1 MQDDLRERLSASLRE
16 LHTELG
22 IPADYAA
29 DGSLPVYEEASRL
42 VEIGPNLVGRMQRLT
57 PLAAAR
63 WEQMV
68 EAARD
73 DGITL
78 MVVSGYRSFEYQAAL
93 IRKKLNAGQV
103 DRRHPDRQCRPR
115 LLPAS
120 CGRRRGRGEPGHPAA
135 DRGIRGIRGI
145 PVAYGRGRRIRL
157 RHDLSARQSLRL
169 HLRTLALGPVRRVG
183 PARHTIGNPRRSP
196 PDGRHAGGGAPEV
209 RGWCSLRFTL
219 PVRSRHAGS
228 PGTTMSNPAPSFGPL
243 SRRAGR
249 GGVGRPVGAVRR
261 AIADRGMVTDR
272 PSGRAPTG
280 GWGRPGALKIK
291 RLPC

>member
-1 MQDDLRERLSASLRE
+1 MQEDLRERLSASLRE

-103 DRRHPDRQCRPR
+103 IGDI
-115 LLPAS
+115 LTVNAA
-120 CGRRRGRGEPGHPAA
+120 PGFSQH
-135 DRGIRGIRGI
+135 
-145 PVAYGRGRRIRL
+145 
-157 RHDLSARQSLRL
+157 
-169 HLRTLALGPVRRVG
+169 
-183 PARHTIGNPRRSP
+183 
-196 PDGRHAGGGAPEV
+196 HAGGAV
-209 RGWCSLRFTL
+209 D
-219 PVRSRHAGS
+219 VAS
-228 PGTTMSNPAPSFGPL
+228 PGTRPLTEEFEESEAFQWLTDEAAGFGFAMTYPRDNRYGFIYEPWHWAQSDL
-243 SRRAGR
+243 
-249 GGVGRPVGAVRR
+249 
-261 AIADRGMVTDR
+261 
-272 PSGRAPTG
+272 
-280 GWGRPGALKIK
+280 
-291 RLPC
+291 